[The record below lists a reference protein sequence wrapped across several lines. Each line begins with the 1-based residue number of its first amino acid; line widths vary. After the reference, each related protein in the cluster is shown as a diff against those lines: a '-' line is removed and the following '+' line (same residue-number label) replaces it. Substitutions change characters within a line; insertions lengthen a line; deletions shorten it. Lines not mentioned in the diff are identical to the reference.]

1 MDGQAEGTEGRG
13 PDYGRDIGPCGASDS
28 RSGGTQGQVPPTG
41 NGMAIIGMV
50 FTICAAL
57 MVWMRAWRF
66 LELIGVLWV
75 LGLLFSVVGV
85 MRSRRG
91 APYGGLACCGSVIC
105 LAGFILV
112 FGLLAIFGEL
122 RR

>member
-1 MDGQAEGTEGRG
+1 
-13 PDYGRDIGPCGASDS
+13 
-28 RSGGTQGQVPPTG
+28 
-41 NGMAIIGMV
+41 MAIIGMV
-50 FTICAAL
+50 FTICATL
-57 MVWMRAWRF
+57 MMWMRAWRF
-66 LELIGVLWV
+66 LELIGVLWI
-75 LGLLFSVVGV
+75 LGMFFSIVGV

-91 APYGGLACCGSVIC
+91 APYGGLACCGSVIS